1 MGTKQYDSAT
11 DLLTFSRASGGT
23 ALSKISYGNELVTNG
38 TFDSDLSGWTTNSA
52 SWDNGTL
59 QVDYQQYNTYS
70 KQLLTGLVVGKSYQ
84 VGYTV
89 TSDTQGSGGSAFVAI
104 FTSNSDYSSIA
115 GSSYVRRVAGS
126 YTFAF
131 TATTPTVQLR
141 LKKGGYT
148 GVTTFDN
155 VSVKEVLF
163 DQADGTLQLWNHGN
177 NVPRIEYDATGAVK
191 GLLIEEAR
199 TNLLTYSNV
208 FANSAW
214 SKQNLTATANQATG
228 PDGSTDAYLLY
239 PDSSGL
245 ARCIYSA
252 SNTLTA
258 GVRQTSSVY
267 MKASGITTGVFYS
280 SAGGGLN
287 TVGNAWFDLSA
298 GTVGTV
304 TYGYTAAIEDVG
316 NGWYRC
322 SVSGYTY
329 NGGFFIVGVADADN
343 STAVTKSGTDGILV
357 WGAQAETG
365 AFPTSYIPT
374 TWAAATRARDIAEIP
389 TSAFGY
395 NNDKGSLVV
404 DVLTPVADQFMALA
418 YFNTSTFLNSRGLS
432 KANTGNASSGNNYI
446 NSSFHDGVSIKIHL
460 GQQTQAEYTK
470 LGLSYGDTAKAVR
483 DGGTVISGA
492 NPSPNPTRLHLG
504 GRENGLQSQCWIKSI
519 QYYPRQL
526 TDTQLQELTT

>member
-228 PDGSTDAYLLY
+228 PDGTV
-239 PDSSGL
+239 
-245 ARCIYSA
+245 SA
-252 SNTLTA
+252 TEIGITGTA
-258 GVRQTSSVY
+258 GNSYSINST
-267 MKASGITTGVFYS
+267 ASTTGTISYFAKQNTERFFLIVRGVYG
-280 SAGGGLN
+280 AGDW
-287 TVGNAWFDLSA
+287 AIFDLSN
-298 GTVGTV
+298 GTVSKSPTHNNS
-304 TYGYTAAIEDVG
+304 TAHITPMG

-322 SVSGYTY
+322 VLQSDNYTTINAFSISG
-329 NGGFFIVGVADADN
+329 
-343 STAVTKSGTDGILV
+343 SGTDYNTPTSGTVYLY
-357 WGAQAETG
+357 GAQMEAG

-374 TWAAATRARDIAEIP
+374 TSATATRARDLAEIP

-404 DVLTPVADQFMALA
+404 DFLTPVADQFITLA
-418 YFNTSTFLNSRGLS
+418 YFNTSSYHHSRSLWKSNYALNGAGDYF
-432 KANTGNASSGNNYI
+432 KAQA
-446 NSSFHDGVSIKIHL
+446 HDTVAGQTTDQAL
-460 GQQTQAEYTK
+460 TQQTQAGYTK
-470 LGLSYGDTAKAVR
+470 LGLSYGDSEKAVR
-483 DGGTVISGA
+483 DGGTVISGDSR
-492 NPSPNPTRLHLG
+492 SPTPIRLHLG
-504 GRENGLQSQCWIKSI
+504 GRDDGYQSQCWIKSI